1 MASHDAWDKP
11 FVANMKDFLHEGEN
25 NVAIVVRNSSGAGG
39 LLKGIRLF
47 SELKILKPLKWEVA
61 LDLGGVTQGYCGGKT
76 ELPLRTFFPITS
88 DIMPIQPHISC
99 T

>member
-1 MASHDAWDKP
+1 MHGTTVCS
-11 FVANMKDFLHEGEN
+11 NMKDFLHEGEN

-61 LDLGGVTQGYCGGKT
+61 LDDWWSDDKDIVEGNRGG
-76 ELPLRTFFPITS
+76 
-88 DIMPIQPHISC
+88 DN
-99 T
+99 